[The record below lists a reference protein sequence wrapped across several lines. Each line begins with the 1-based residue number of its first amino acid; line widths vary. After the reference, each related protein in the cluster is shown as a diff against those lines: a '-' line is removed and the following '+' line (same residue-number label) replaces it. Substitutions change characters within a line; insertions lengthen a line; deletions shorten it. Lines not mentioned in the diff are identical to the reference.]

1 MTWENILVRLHP
13 LSNIEITSYFNWK
26 ARFNSVFS
34 KDNLPRIKCEAYVII
49 QDNKESKRRHWIS
62 LFIVGKYQKYGCVL
76 SPSFGIEY
84 ITQDVQSKIKD
95 KSIAHNISRRQF
107 DDSVIC
113 GF

>member
-84 ITQDVQSKIKD
+84 ITQDV
-95 KSIAHNISRRQF
+95 
-107 DDSVIC
+107 
-113 GF
+113 